1 MGCTAYSASAAVT
14 VVYPPAGAQGISAPA
29 RSAPGSIGIG
39 WNGVAGATRYTLQES
54 SNGGGWVTLFDG
66 DAGSY
71 ATAARGVGNYGYR
84 VAACN
89 GAGCGPWSGT
99 ASVVV
104 IGPPAI
110 EPVISAPGLVNVPQ
124 YSLSW
129 SVPAN
134 SESFVLE
141 ESANG
146 GGWTVVH
153 NGAANSF
160 GASRGKGSYA
170 YRVRAC
176 NFVGCSPYSGVVTVA
191 VVLPPAATSLYLAE
205 WLTTRRPPYQVQC
218 SAGWSPVAD
227 ATEYQLESGGGG
239 QRLYTGPSTYVNDSG
254 GTYCAHEY
262 RVRACNAGGCS
273 PWSAERPLTRGVL
286 SWD

>member
-14 VVYPPAGAQGISAPA
+14 VVYPPAGAPGISAPA

-54 SNGGGWVTLFDG
+54 SNGGGWVTLFDA

-99 ASVVV
+99 ASVAV

-176 NFVGCSPYSGVVTVA
+176 NFVGCSPHSGVVTVA
-191 VVLPPAATSLYLAE
+191 VVLPPAATSLNVAE

-218 SAGWSPVAD
+218 SAGWIAVAD

-239 QRLYTGPSTYVNDSG
+239 KRLYTGPSTYVNSG
-254 GTYCAHEY
+254 GSAYCANEY

-273 PWSAERPLTRGVL
+273 PWSAERPVTRGVL

>member
-1 MGCTAYSASAAVT
+1 M
-14 VVYPPAGAQGISAPA
+14 
-29 RSAPGSIGIG
+29 
-39 WNGVAGATRYTLQES
+39 
-54 SNGGGWVTLFDG
+54 
-66 DAGSY
+66 
-71 ATAARGVGNYGYR
+71 
-84 VAACN
+84 
-89 GAGCGPWSGT
+89 
-99 ASVVV
+99 

-191 VVLPPAATSLYLAE
+191 VELPPGGDEPQCGGMVDHASSALSGAVL
-205 WLTTRRPPYQVQC
+205 RRM
-218 SAGWSPVAD
+218 
-227 ATEYQLESGGGG
+227 ESGGRRNG
-239 QRLYTGPSTYVNDSG
+239 V
-254 GTYCAHEY
+254 
-262 RVRACNAGGCS
+262 
-273 PWSAERPLTRGVL
+273 SA
-286 SWD
+286 

>member
-1 MGCTAYSASAAVT
+1 VT
-14 VVYPPAGAQGISAPA
+14 
-29 RSAPGSIGIG
+29 
-39 WNGVAGATRYTLQES
+39 GATRYTLQES
-54 SNGGGWVTLFDG
+54 TNGGGWVTLV
-66 DAGSY
+66 DAHVLSF
-71 ATAARGVGNYGYR
+71 ATPARGVGTYAYR

-89 GAGCGPWSGT
+89 GAGCGPWSGSAT
-99 ASVVV
+99 VAV
-104 IGPPAI
+104 IGAPTI
-110 EPVISAPGLVNVPQ
+110 EPVINAPGLVNVPQ

-134 SESFVLE
+134 SESFILE

-153 NGAANSF
+153 NGGANSF
-160 GASRGKGSYA
+160 GADRAKGSYA

-176 NFVGCSPYSGVVTVA
+176 NFVGCSPYSGIVTVTVA
-191 VVLPPAATSLYLAE
+191 LPPGTPHFYLAE
-205 WLTTRRPPYQVQC
+205 WLTTRKAPYQVQC
-218 SAGWSPVAD
+218 SVGWSQMAD

-239 QRLYTGPSTYVNDSG
+239 KRLYTVPNAYVSANG
-254 GTYCAHEY
+254 NAYCAGNY

-273 PWSAERPLTRGVL
+273 SWSADHPVTRGVL